1 MAIYGDGKHN
11 ENMEHVPKKTY
22 RFYIDRKITDWIREW
37 HEVEA
42 ASLEDAKKEM
52 IESFKDNMCAETFDY
67 QEGLNVE
74 EYIEPGENDGNATA
88 ELYCDEG
95 SGYDLL
101 TTNID

>member
-11 ENMEHVPKKTY
+11 ENMEYVPKKTY

-42 ASLEDAKKEM
+42 DSLEDAKKEM

-95 SGYDLL
+95 NGYDLL

>member
-1 MAIYGDGKHN
+1 
-11 ENMEHVPKKTY
+11 
-22 RFYIDRKITDWIREW
+22 
-37 HEVEA
+37 
-42 ASLEDAKKEM
+42 M

-95 SGYDLL
+95 NGYDLL